1 MLNPVSSISS
11 RPFITEDFIQRTVQ
25 GFTWAWLPLRHVFKE
40 TVEEQECVKW
50 SSVNKAAA
58 WKSLTGGLESGSTL
72 RFPKLQDELRR
83 TFSTAENQFSRLRS
97 SIWMWDVCSSSA
109 LTLRAKPRI
118 KERISLMLLVRI
130 SFLYL
135 KQKEHFWTKEFGGN
149 NYYFYFF
156 YHDQLWQEILTFLYI
171 FKKTDLK
178 RIFCVNLKSF
188 FPLS

>member
-1 MLNPVSSISS
+1 MGSSQVPLSGFQSFKMS
-11 RPFITEDFIQRTVQ
+11 R
-25 GFTWAWLPLRHVFKE
+25 
-40 TVEEQECVKW
+40 
-50 SSVNKAAA
+50 
-58 WKSLTGGLESGSTL
+58 
-72 RFPKLQDELRR
+72 RR

-97 SIWMWDVCSSSA
+97 SIWMWDVCSSIT

-118 KERISLMLLVRI
+118 KELISLMLLVKI
-130 SFLYL
+130 YFPYP
-135 KQKEHFWTKEFGGN
+135 KQKEHFGTKEFGGN

-178 RIFCVNLKSF
+178 RNFCVNLKSF